1 MKISKRHKR
10 HVLRTK
16 VIRRIEEIAP
26 EEWNAIFPD
35 VLEGYNFF
43 KTIDESNLD
52 QFSFYYILVYDR
64 KTLVGATSCFVVNYS
79 LDTSM
84 NGPLRIV
91 SNSIKK
97 IFPNIFSIRALA
109 CGVPMAQG
117 RFGLSGDADRV
128 VKAMLRQMERIA
140 RKEKISI
147 LAFKDFDSYHTKFLD
162 PLVKEG
168 FTRMDSLPTTE
179 MEIGFRDFEE
189 YMKTLSGATRYDL
202 RRKFKKVDSS
212 VKIPM
217 EVFDT
222 VDGKVL
228 DEIYGLYLQVVNAH
242 EQGFE
247 VVPKEF
253 FRNIG
258 KNMAGQT
265 KFFTWRIDGRMVAFV
280 FCMVSKDLIID
291 YYLGLDY
298 EYAHKYHL
306 YFIKFRDVMNWCF
319 KQGIKKYEKGVSGY
333 DPKKRLG
340 FGLAPLHI
348 YAMHRNRVIRPVFK
362 RMIGLLKFENFD
374 PSLREIKRK
383 VNEKQ

>member
-10 HVLRTK
+10 SHLRTK
-16 VIRRIEEIAP
+16 VLRRIEEISP
-26 EEWNAIFPD
+26 QEWNAIFPD

-43 KTIDESNLD
+43 KTLDESNLD

-64 KTLVGATSCFVVNYS
+64 KTLVGATSCFIVNYS
-79 LDTSM
+79 FDTSI
-84 NGPLRIV
+84 NGPMRHI

-97 IFPNIFSIRALA
+97 VFPNIFSIRALA
-109 CGVPMAQG
+109 CGVPMGPG
-117 RFGLSGDADRV
+117 RLGLSGDADRI

-168 FTRMDSLPTTE
+168 FTRMDSLPSTE
-179 MEIGFRDFEE
+179 MEIDFKDFEE

-202 RRKFKKVDSS
+202 RRKFKKVDRS
-212 VKIPM
+212 VKIDM
-217 EVFDT
+217 EIFDS
-222 VDGKVL
+222 VDGKIL
-228 DEIYGLYLQVVNAH
+228 EEIYGLYLQVLNAH
-242 EQGFE
+242 EQSFE
-247 VVPKEF
+247 VTPKEF

-258 KNMAGQT
+258 KNMIGQT
-265 KFFTWRIDGRMVAFV
+265 KFFTWRIEGKMVAFV
-280 FCMVSKDLIID
+280 FCMVSKDFLID

-319 KQGIKKYEKGVSGY
+319 KNGIKKYEKGTSGY

-340 FGLAPLHI
+340 FDLTPLHI
-348 YAMHRNRVIRPVFK
+348 YAMHRNRFIRPVFK
-362 RMIGLLKFENFD
+362 RAIQLLKFENFD
-374 PSLREIKRK
+374 PVLKEFKYKSD
-383 VNEKQ
+383 EK